1 MPAKFPYDSFTTPLG
16 LFSVA
21 LDETDA
27 VVATA
32 FGDLSALKS
41 RVASADFVH
50 DPAALTALREQLGG
64 YLAGKSRTITARLA
78 LHGTPFQMEV
88 WSALRQ
94 IPFGQTRTYGEIA
107 QEIGN
112 PTASR
117 AVGRANGANPICLLV
132 PCHRVIG
139 TDGSLTGFAFGEEIK
154 RRLLELEG
162 VFAGELVAA

>member
-1 MPAKFPYDSFTTPLG
+1 MPAKFPYDTFTTSLG

-21 LDETDA
+21 LNEAGA

-50 DPAALTALREQLGG
+50 DPAALTALREQITG

-117 AVGRANGANPICLLV
+117 AVGRAAERI
-132 PCHRVIG
+132 R
-139 TDGSLTGFAFGEEIK
+139 FA
-154 RRLLELEG
+154 
-162 VFAGELVAA
+162 